1 MWKVEL
7 GENGRMFGLW
17 NRPSEEAIYRNTDEK
32 ANLENLLFIER

>member
-7 GENGRMFGLW
+7 GKWRMFGLW
-17 NRPSEEAIYRNTDEK
+17 NRPSVEAIYRNTDEK